1 MNKKIALSLV
11 AVVLTVTM
19 AACQLSSYLGTPTPS
34 VAPTPTTSTSLPNPQ
49 PASLAN
55 QQDQLVALYQAVSP
69 GVVTVQTSNA
79 LGSGW
84 VYSSDGYIVTNQHV
98 VSTAKQVEVDFPSGT
113 KVYGTVVGSDPNTDL
128 AVIKVDVPADQLDVL
143 PLGDSDQ
150 LQIGQT
156 VVAIG
161 DPLTVTLNGSMTTGI
176 ISGLGRSEDSNVPTA
191 GGSYYAA
198 GDFVETDALL
208 NHGNSGGPLLNLSGQ
223 VVGVARS
230 IQVDPS
236 TGLPSGLGFAISVN
250 VVKRVVPQLI
260 QTGKFD
266 FPYLGIS
273 TIDTLPLDVINQLGL
288 KSNTGAYVT
297 NVVPGGPCGQ
307 AGIQAGT
314 QPSSVPNL
322 NSGGD
327 LIIAVDGQP
336 VQVFAD
342 LIRYLVLNKSPGDT
356 ITLTILRGSQQL
368 DVPITL
374 GVRPTQ

>member
-1 MNKKIALSLV
+1 MNKKYALSLA
-11 AVVLTVTM
+11 AVVLVVTM
-19 AACQLSSYLGTPTPS
+19 VACQLSGYLATPTLS
-34 VAPTPTTSTSLPNPQ
+34 VAPTPTISTKLPNSQ
-49 PASLAN
+49 PASVTN

-69 GVVTVQTSNA
+69 GIVTVQTSNA

-143 PLGDSDQ
+143 PLGDSSQ
-150 LQIGQT
+150 LQIGQ
-156 VVAIG
+156 VAIAIG
-161 DPLTVTLNGSMTTGI
+161 DPLTLNGSMTTGI
-176 ISGLGRSEDSNVPTA
+176 ISGLGRTDDSNVQTSD
-191 GGSYYAA
+191 GNYYAA
-198 GDFVETDALL
+198 GDFIETDALI

-223 VVGVARS
+223 VIGVARS
-230 IQVDPS
+230 LQIDPS
-236 TGLPSGLGFAISVN
+236 TGLPSGLGYAISVN

-273 TIDTLPLDVINQLGL
+273 TIDKLPLDVINQLGL
-288 KSNTGAYVT
+288 KSDTGAYVT
-297 NVVPGGPCGQ
+297 NVVPGGPCDQ
-307 AGIQAGT
+307 AGIKAGT
-314 QPSSVPNL
+314 QPSSVANL

-356 ITLTILRGSQQL
+356 ITLTVLRGSQQL
-368 DVPITL
+368 DLQVTL
-374 GVRPTQ
+374 GVRPSS